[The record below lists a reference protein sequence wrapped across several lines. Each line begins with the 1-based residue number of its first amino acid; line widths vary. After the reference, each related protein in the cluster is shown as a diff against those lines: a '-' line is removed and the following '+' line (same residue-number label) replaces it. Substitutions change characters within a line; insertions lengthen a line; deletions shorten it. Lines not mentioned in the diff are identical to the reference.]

1 MQVSVAA
8 LLLSLTGAAPV
19 EVEKAAPAG
28 GFIVHQVAVRPGIK
42 TSGPHAMLKTYL
54 KYGKT
59 PPADVTNAALNND
72 GTVTANPTQY
82 DSEYL
87 ERVYIGTPGVPL
99 NLDFDTGSADL

>member
-1 MQVSVAA
+1 MQIGVAA
-8 LLLSLTGAAPV
+8 LLLSLAGAAPV
-19 EVEKAAPAG
+19 EVEKAVPAG
-28 GFIVHQVAVRPGIK
+28 SFRVHQVAVRPGIK
-42 TSGPHAMLKTYL
+42 TSGPHAVLKTYL

-59 PPADVTNAALNND
+59 PPADVSNAALYND

-87 ERVYIGTPGVPL
+87 ERVVVGTPGVPL